1 MLNVVSFSGKKEHL
15 KKSCTEYDTVMNEI
29 IYLEALQNEKIG
41 REVLIDD
48 SIERWTIL
56 WTPYKLFGKAIQ
68 KILLSP
74 INIWVLMVTQI

>member
-1 MLNVVSFSGKKEHL
+1 
-15 KKSCTEYDTVMNEI
+15 MNEI
-29 IYLEALQNEKIG
+29 IYLEALQNEKTG

-56 WTPYKLFGKAIQ
+56 WTSYKLFGKAIQ

-74 INIWVLMVTQI
+74 INTWVLLVTQI

>member
-15 KKSCTEYDTVMNEI
+15 KKSCTDYDTAMNEI

-56 WTPYKLFGKAIQ
+56 WTPL
-68 KILLSP
+68 
-74 INIWVLMVTQI
+74 